1 MSILSLVW
9 SSLFRRRVRTTLTIL
24 SVVVAFLLFGLLRS
38 IADAFTVGVD
48 IAGADR
54 LVVQPKYSIVDP
66 LPIAHL
72 NEIARVDGVA
82 AVTHADWFGGIYQD
96 RSNFFPKFPVDPRGY
111 FSLYPEYRI
120 DPAQLDAFENTRTGA
135 VAPAEM
141 LAEFGWK
148 IGDKIPIE
156 ADIWPKKGGDRRWEF
171 DLVGS
176 YDAPGMDVQPSEF
189 LFNHSYFDEAR
200 QYGEGGVGW
209 FIVRVS
215 DPEKSAEVARAID
228 ALFENSPNAT
238 RTATEADFAK
248 QFANQ
253 VGDIGLMMT
262 GILGA
267 VFFTI
272 VLLTGN
278 TMAQALRERIPE
290 LGVMKTLGFGDTTV
304 AALVLGE
311 ALLLSLVGAALG
323 LGLALL
329 LEPGIATAVKGT
341 LPTFEVS
348 AGTLV
353 SGLLLAVLLG
363 LAVGAFPARRARRIE
378 IVDALREH

>member
-1 MSILSLVW
+1 
-9 SSLFRRRVRTTLTIL
+9 
-24 SVVVAFLLFGLLRS
+24 
-38 IADAFTVGVD
+38 
-48 IAGADR
+48 
-54 LVVQPKYSIVDP
+54 
-66 LPIAHL
+66 
-72 NEIARVDGVA
+72 
-82 AVTHADWFGGIYQD
+82 
-96 RSNFFPKFPVDPRGY
+96 
-111 FSLYPEYRI
+111 
-120 DPAQLDAFENTRTGA
+120 
-135 VAPAEM
+135 
-141 LAEFGWK
+141 
-148 IGDKIPIE
+148 
-156 ADIWPKKGGDRRWEF
+156 
-171 DLVGS
+171 
-176 YDAPGMDVQPSEF
+176 
-189 LFNHSYFDEAR
+189 
-200 QYGEGGVGW
+200 
-209 FIVRVS
+209 
-215 DPEKSAEVARAID
+215 
-228 ALFENSPNAT
+228 
-238 RTATEADFAK
+238 
-248 QFANQ
+248 
-253 VGDIGLMMT
+253 
-262 GILGA
+262 

-290 LGVMKTLGFGDTTV
+290 LGVMKTLGFGDTMV